1 MVHSSEKTI
10 VTRFAPS
17 PTGYLHVGG
26 LRTALYSYLFAK
38 KHGGTFLLRIEDTDR
53 ERFVADGVKNI
64 LDSLYWAGIVSDQGV
79 CLDNEE
85 HIVERCDHGPYIQSE
100 RLPIYKKYADELIA
114 KGVAYYCFC
123 TRERLDAVRKEKQD
137 AGLVPKYDRHCLT
150 LSKEEID
157 ANLASGTTHV
167 VRLKIPDEGMT
178 TFFDDIRGEISYP
191 NKDLDDQVLM
201 KSDGFPTYHMA
212 VVVDDHEMQVT
223 HVIRGEEWISS
234 TPKHII
240 LYKAFGWDIPNHAH
254 LPLLLN
260 ADRSKLSKRQGD
272 VAVLD
277 YTKKSYLP
285 EAMNN
290 FVAFLGWNPGTEQEL
305 FALDELVR
313 NFSLEKVSKSGA
325 FFNVEKLDW
334 YNREYLKLKSD
345 NEVARALLEYV
356 PEVCAVPGFSNDMF
370 EKIVPAIRE
379 RIAKYTDLAEMIAN
393 NDIQFFFAPPVYEKD
408 LLIPKKSTPEITKQ
422 HLETLVSMLQP
433 VTTWNKD
440 SIKDAVWDYATEKG
454 RGEVLWPMRVALS
467 GLEKSPDPFSIADI
481 VGKEET
487 ISRIT
492 YALSTLS
499 I

>member
-1 MVHSSEKTI
+1 
-10 VTRFAPS
+10 
-17 PTGYLHVGG
+17 
-26 LRTALYSYLFAK
+26 
-38 KHGGTFLLRIEDTDR
+38 
-53 ERFVADGVKNI
+53 
-64 LDSLYWAGIVSDQGV
+64 
-79 CLDNEE
+79 
-85 HIVERCDHGPYIQSE
+85 
-100 RLPIYKKYADELIA
+100 
-114 KGVAYYCFC
+114 
-123 TRERLDAVRKEKQD
+123 
-137 AGLVPKYDRHCLT
+137 
-150 LSKEEID
+150 
-157 ANLASGTTHV
+157 
-167 VRLKIPDEGMT
+167 MT